1 MAKSG
6 NGPDRVRLWS
16 AVVYPESAPEGWRD
30 ILDDL
35 HIEWVEGPLHDR
47 DVDGNGEVKKPHW
60 HILFLFEGPKS
71 FEQVRAI
78 TDELHAPIPQR
89 CHSARGAVRYMAHL
103 DSPHKAQY
111 NPSDIIGHGGADV
124 ADLLRPT
131 ASQRYELIAE
141 MMQWIVAED
150 ITEMEDVLV
159 YAAQNRKEDWW
170 PLLCDSCAYV
180 VGAMLKSRRHRR
192 DREER

>member
-30 ILDDL
+30 TLDDL

-89 CHSARGAVRYMAHL
+89 CHAIKGAVRYMAHL
-103 DSPHKAQY
+103 DNPEKYQY
-111 NPSDIIGHGGADV
+111 PVSEIRGHGGFDV
-124 ADLLRPT
+124 AAALVPT
-131 ASQRYELIAE
+131 SSQRVVLIGE
-141 MMQWIVAED
+141 MQDWCLSHHIIEIQD
-150 ITEMEDVLV
+150 LFD
-159 YAAQNRKEDWW
+159 YARLARPDDWY
-170 PLLCDSCAYV
+170 PLLCESCAMVMNLYI
-180 VGAMLKSRRHRR
+180 KSQRHRVQTT
-192 DREER
+192 